1 MEKEQA
7 TEHIRITITTK
18 EELRNL
24 GRTGDSFEDVVSTLL
39 EYWKNGQGREGMTQ
53 NSGGVF

>member
-1 MEKEQA
+1 MEKEWA

-18 EELRNL
+18 EELRSL
-24 GRTGDSFEDVVSTLL
+24 GRAGDSFEDVVSTLL
-39 EYWKNGQGREGMTQ
+39 EYWKNGQEREGMTQ